1 MCFKKNRL
9 ILLSVLLLSFVQSV
23 NAAPASKHIE
33 SDTAIQNEVLV
44 HINEYRRHRGLPK
57 LTMNNNMVREAK
69 QHSLD
74 MANHKMSFG
83 HKYFDKRISKLH
95 AQIKNSG
102 AGAENVA
109 YNYKDAR
116 TVVQQWVLSP
126 GHKRNIVGNY
136 NLTGVG
142 IARDKQGKIYYTQ
155 IFLRTGPSPKQ
166 NTQHVARRASSG
178 ISFQGIPWVSFSKK

>member
-1 MCFKKNRL
+1 MILSSL
-9 ILLSVLLLSFVQSV
+9 ILSFVQCVS
-23 NAAPASKHIE
+23 ATPAPKHLDR
-33 SDTAIQNEVLV
+33 DTDIQNEVLV
-44 HINEYRRHRGLPK
+44 HINEYRRHHGLSK
-57 LTMNNNMVREAK
+57 LTMDNNMVREAK

-74 MANHKMSFG
+74 MANHKMPFG
-83 HKYFDKRISKLH
+83 HKYFAKRISKLH

-155 IFLRTGPSPKQ
+155 IFLRTGPSTKQ
-166 NTQHVARRASSG
+166 STRHVTRRPSFG
-178 ISFQGIPWVSFSKK
+178 VSFQGIPSFGFRSK